1 MGHVMSDAE
10 WFLVMSEE
18 YEESEEKKIAKM
30 KFSLLVPLFKYHKIV
45 NRIGI
50 FHVNLSF
57 VGLTL
62 VP

>member
-1 MGHVMSDAE
+1 MSDAE

-18 YEESEEKKIAKM
+18 YEESKEKKIAKT

-50 FHVNLSF
+50 FM
-57 VGLTL
+57 
-62 VP
+62 